1 METIKL
7 DRLQSHV
14 ELRATV
20 DLADVTMRT
29 GTWMQ
34 IRIPIAPGHYGIIE
48 IQARVDG
55 QVVIYA
61 TNDLPAPKSFDEYEI
76 AEPTE

>member
-1 METIKL
+1 METVKL

-20 DLADVTMRT
+20 DLADITMRA

-34 IRIPIAPGHYGIIE
+34 IRVPLAPGHYGTIE
-48 IQARVDG
+48 IQVREDG
-55 QVVIYA
+55 QPVIYV
-61 TNDLPAPKSFDEYEI
+61 TDDLPAPKSFDEYEI
-76 AEPTE
+76 AAPE